1 MARSVLV
8 LMEGMSFCDTLLCP
22 RRLLSTDYHSLIQF
36 YPNFE
41 DQLRDSLRHLVGKKV
56 EEAVEIGM
64 AKDGS
69 GVGGESIYL
78 SPLQGT
84 ILKPFISCFG
94 CPHRHTN
101 SFDLMCESRTAKYD
115 LPRTD
120 HFVRI
125 QKQALSK
132 SVMCSVFS
140 PLPLLLVSS
149 IYIDIFDL
157 FCDSP
162 LR

>member
-1 MARSVLV
+1 MLT
-8 LMEGMSFCDTLLCP
+8 EGMSFCDTLVFP
-22 RRLLSTDYHSLIQF
+22 RRLLSIDYHSLIQF

-101 SFDLMCESRTAKYD
+101 SFNLMCESWKAKDD
-115 LPRTD
+115 LPRTS
-120 HFVRI
+120 HPVRI

-132 SVMCSVFS
+132 SVVCSVCS
-140 PLPLLLVSS
+140 LLLPF
-149 IYIDIFDL
+149 Y
-157 FCDSP
+157 
-162 LR
+162 